1 MESSGSSGSNSVS
14 DSESISSGCTL
25 PESTFLE
32 SLASAERFSNESMET
47 AATLIELVGNR
58 GELYKV
64 CPPADPH
71 FKSVWEAAGLP
82 ATKVFFG
89 DFVKCVTVHT
99 LENFDESTQAAIRN
113 AGGWFAY
120 LLKFLV

>member
-1 MESSGSSGSNSVS
+1 MESSGSS

-32 SLASAERFSNESMET
+32 SVVGAEIFLNETMET
-47 AATLIELVGNR
+47 AAILIENLGNR

-82 ATKVFFG
+82 AGKVFFG
-89 DFVKCVTVHT
+89 DFVKYVTAHT
-99 LENFDESTQAAIRN
+99 LENFDDSIQTTIRN